1 MELPKLIETLVVSQ
15 VGQEQIVGQLEREI
29 QL

>member
-15 VGQEQIVGQLEREI
+15 VEQEQIVGQLERGI